1 MHKLL
6 AFGLVLAVAGVAR
19 SDGAKMKPGLYP
31 EKAAGWKK
39 YTLQDIALDTNF
51 YKVSGFTCGPDPAS
65 KGFTTYRHTC
75 VKFLDDRCRGRGVK
89 IFHVRTS
96 ADLPRG
102 QLCFMDEGNGGTYLD
117 GKYMTPPLSSLAI
130 VATDTTA
137 PVIYEIN
144 LTLPADDLT
153 ETSNLGKALIAKY
166 GRPTYSQPP
175 STMHWNEG
183 DIHVSATCRTTS
195 GPTGEYCTIQVSD
208 TALLDAERSIQKAA
222 DDQRRQ
228 AQAPPAPKL

>member
-1 MHKLL
+1 MSKLL
-6 AFGLVLAVAGVAR
+6 VIVFVLGAVGVAH
-19 SDGAKMKPGLYP
+19 SDGAKMKPGRYP
-31 EKAAGWKK
+31 EEAAVWKK
-39 YTLQDIALDTNF
+39 SALKDIVLGTEF
-51 YKVSGFTCGPDPAS
+51 YKVAGFSCGPDPGS

-75 VKFLDDRCRGRGVK
+75 VKFLDDRCKGRELK
-89 IFHVRTS
+89 IFHIRTT

-102 QLCFMDEGNGGTYLD
+102 QTCFMDEGSGATYLD
-117 GKYMTPPLSSLAI
+117 RQYMVQPLSALAV

-166 GRPTYSQPP
+166 GQPTYSQPP
-175 STMHWNEG
+175 STMRWDMG
-183 DIHVSATCRTTS
+183 DVHLSATCRVS
-195 GPTGEYCTIQVSD
+195 QGPTGEYCTIQVSD
-208 TALLDAERSIQKAA
+208 TVLLDAERAIQQAA
-222 DDQRRQ
+222 DEQQRH